1 MSVFDTSY
9 FNHGASYI
17 VDDDAY
23 QRFIEDNPKLGRPN
37 DACGE
42 LFVAPSDEIDKALQ
56 ESGGDKRKLEQIL
69 GLPSNTFGDGPLHRI
84 DIQNPCDPS
93 LDIRAATGEEAGAGE
108 YWNTSV
114 HSDRSLPEAEYIKDT
129 KDYTIKEKLGNGNP
143 NKYADI
149 DANKTPDLSE
159 FKGNYNACYDY
170 AGTDTSQQA
179 MGDYLE
185 SHGIQINGPYTCE
198 FRDGDPTKGV
208 PNQIVI
214 HHPANAEGYDY
225 KTSGGLHE
233 AVLNQV
239 PNDEAHVTH
248 TIYGEIAPGQ
258 VDIKHPMPN
267 HEAYPNSHDIK
278 ADPEQPRAPTENTDA
293 GSSAKLISSDG
304 NDKSTSSATREKSVE
319 NTSTHSEY
327 PAKELSS
334 DASSLASETH
344 DSTHSSDDIAKDNS
358 HADADAIEAKRDSAS
373 ESKEASKDIASEP
386 EGAGAK
392 EQQNSSQAEQ
402 GDHEQASSKT
412 SANAAD
418 DSLSRTKTADVSEK
432 ATESGSGSLE
442 HETGKA
448 QHASE
453 ITANTPEESG
463 QASVTQ
469 PDNNL
474 TKDADNESSHGQSES
489 NAQNT
494 EPSHASPD
502 QAKQSDESR
511 TNNADRSQTLEG
523 EMPHDAVGKSANDG
537 HETSQTNNS
546 VEASENVGRNEHA
559 PSDQEAE
566 NTDHQTPHGQTGST
580 EQHDHPAADTADKNN
595 VAENHKADDTAEK
608 AGNNSADAHVEKEG
622 TSQDSALA
630 NEPADAQRPSA
641 SSDDTSKS
649 NEAQN
654 SVQSGNQV
662 AEDNAAH
669 DVTRENAN
677 GHNET
682 ATVSQSE
689 AANGRENAPATSANT
704 SNAEAAKPDAET
716 NHPEREQSSDK
727 ASVNA
732 PQEENNTAAAQYN
745 SGENGRNSTPEHQAT
760 QEQNPGIN
768 SDKAVATPETNTKD
782 RATDQ
787 ASAAESPKQDSSA
800 LAYSAQSTASDS
812 YNREQPS
819 SNTPQRDSTAL
830 AGADSQKRNE
840 RPEQSNTTGPNV
852 NDHSADKAYENGNTH
867 KEASASQS
875 AYDGNKN
882 GESSDV
888 PDSYRHS
895 DTRTG
900 ADESNESTGMQN
912 RWDTQNQRSHSADA
926 ENNSDGMPSKGRD
939 THLSNDAAM
948 PPNTYQHNSDQN
960 ETAEGMSSSEN
971 VAATSDKSDSKASTQ
986 NSEVSENSTPRN
998 DDSAQIP
1005 NSVDG
1010 KDTNSGAEKASG
1022 NSLNSSGSTNEFKNN
1037 GYQQ

>member
-1 MSVFDTSY
+1 MSTFDTSH
-9 FNHGASYI
+9 FAHGASYL

-23 QRFIEDNPKLGRPN
+23 QRFVEDNPKLGRPN

-69 GLPSNTFGDGPLHRI
+69 GLPPNTFGDGPLHRI

-108 YWNTSV
+108 YWNTPV
-114 HSDRSLPEAEYIKDT
+114 HSDRSLPEAEYIKDADGRT
-129 KDYTIKEKLGNGNP
+129 QKETLGDSNP
-143 NKYADI
+143 NKYVDI
-149 DANKTPDLSE
+149 DANITPDLSE
-159 FKGNYNACYDY
+159 FKGNYNAYYDY

-179 MGDYLE
+179 MANYLE
-185 SHGIQINGPYTCE
+185 SHGIKINGSYTCE
-198 FRDGDPTKGV
+198 FLAGDPSKGT

-214 HHPANAEGYDY
+214 HHPANAEEYDY
-225 KTSGGLHE
+225 KTSGGLQE

-278 ADPEQPRAPTENTDA
+278 ADPEQPRAPTESTDA
-293 GSSAKLISSDG
+293 GSSAKLISGGG
-304 NDKSTSSATREKSVE
+304 NDESTKSTNREQSAE
-319 NTSTHSEY
+319 NTPTKPEHQAQEISADGST
-327 PAKELSS
+327 
-334 DASSLASETH
+334 LASETH
-344 DSTHSSDDIAKDNS
+344 DVNTHSSDDMTKDNS
-358 HADADAIEAKRDSAS
+358 HADADAAEAKRDSAS
-373 ESKEASKDIASEP
+373 ESKETSKDIASEP
-386 EGAGAK
+386 EGTGLK
-392 EQQNSSQAEQ
+392 EQQDSPQAEQ

-412 SANAAD
+412 SANAVD
-418 DSLSRTKTADVSEK
+418 DSLSGPQTADTPEK
-432 ATESGSGSLE
+432 ATERGPVQSGSLE
-442 HETGKA
+442 KETGKE
-448 QHASE
+448 QPASE
-453 ITANTPEESG
+453 TSDNVSEESG

-469 PDNNL
+469 PNNNL
-474 TKDADNESSHGQSES
+474 AKDADNESPHGQSET
-489 NAQNT
+489 NTQNNQS
-494 EPSHASPD
+494 SHASTGHVN
-502 QAKQSDESR
+502 QSDESR
-511 TNNADRSQTLEG
+511 TNDAGRNQTPEG
-523 EMPHDAVGKSANDG
+523 EMSHDTVDKSACDD
-537 HETSQTNNS
+537 HETAQANHS
-546 VEASENVGRNEHA
+546 VE
-559 PSDQEAE
+559 
-566 NTDHQTPHGQTGST
+566 
-580 EQHDHPAADTADKNN
+580 
-595 VAENHKADDTAEK
+595 
-608 AGNNSADAHVEKEG
+608 
-622 TSQDSALA
+622 
-630 NEPADAQRPSA
+630 
-641 SSDDTSKS
+641 TSK
-649 NEAQN
+649 
-654 SVQSGNQV
+654 
-662 AEDNAAH
+662 
-669 DVTRENAN
+669 
-677 GHNET
+677 
-682 ATVSQSE
+682 
-689 AANGRENAPATSANT
+689 NT
-704 SNAEAAKPDAET
+704 
-716 NHPEREQSSDK
+716 
-727 ASVNA
+727 
-732 PQEENNTAAAQYN
+732 
-745 SGENGRNSTPEHQAT
+745 GRNSIPENQAT
-760 QEQNPGIN
+760 QEQRQAGIN

-800 LAYSAQSTASDS
+800 LAHSAQSTASDS

-895 DTRTG
+895 DTKTG

-960 ETAEGMSSSEN
+960 ETAEGMSGSEN